1 MNHAGEVCVEV
12 QDGLMEYMLG
22 ELEDAALVKFRRHLH
37 QCPAC
42 QLELELLVPVQDQ
55 LSTVLSSL
63 DSLHPV
69 HSIHSVVPSATE
81 CNRVLEGAF
90 ALRAPTSL
98 TSGVAGR
105 QARQTIGWR
114 SAQRDRAAT
123 PLVRNRLWAVAGGI
137 ASVAA
142 VTLVWRTEFAP
153 SHVQTPVGQII
164 NTVATN
170 VIATNTTA
178 VNVVAGVKPSSTPT
192 VLTISL
198 QASKEYPSAQGAAN
212 ATIDEKQGNLV
223 LNVSHVPVQ
232 PQRACYN
239 VWGIV
244 DGQYYS
250 LGEFL
255 VDKSGSGQVS
265 VSLDSGLAY
274 SKIEVTLEP
283 RWGDAS
289 PEGPKVLQSSTLKL

>member
-1 MNHAGEVCVEV
+1 MNHAGEGCVEV

-22 ELEDAALVKFRRHLH
+22 ELEDAAFVKFRRHLH
-37 QCPAC
+37 RCRAC
-42 QLELELLVPVQDQ
+42 QLELELLLPVQDQ

-63 DSLHPV
+63 DS
-69 HSIHSVVPSATE
+69 IHSVVPSAME
-81 CNRVLEGAF
+81 RNRVLEGAF
-90 ALRAPTSL
+90 ALRTPTSL
-98 TSGVAGR
+98 TSGVTGR
-105 QARQTIGWR
+105 QAKQTIGWR
-114 SAQRDRAAT
+114 SAQRARAAS
-123 PLVRNRLWAVAGGI
+123 PLFRSRLWAVAGGI

-153 SHVQTPVGQII
+153 SHVQAPVGRTANAVAA
-164 NTVATN
+164 NTVAS
-170 VIATNTTA
+170 NTT
-178 VNVVAGVKPSSTPT
+178 VNVVAGEKPSSTPT
-192 VLTISL
+192 VLTIFL
-198 QASKEYPSAQGAAN
+198 QPSKEYPSAQGAAN

-223 LNVSHVPVQ
+223 LNVSHVPIQ

-255 VDKSGSGQVS
+255 VDKSGSGQVT
-265 VSLDSGLAY
+265 VSLEPGLAY

-283 RWGDAS
+283 RWGDAA
-289 PEGPKVLQSSTLKL
+289 PEGPKVLQSSTIKL